1 MWIYQRNILFIDA
14 GDIATHLSGSPGR
27 DTENSISRVLL
38 TSSDLNK
45 IRLKMKFKEGDL
57 LWQSKGGKLKPAI
70 YVRGI
75 SRSKAVVVIN
85 VAAAAHSQGPKGDGD
100 DDDSREILRKETANF
115 QDLSLWACDPSRIDF
130 KNSDMTKACLRL
142 SDIAALGP
150 FDRPIIK
157 LEKCP
162 VQNLKRAEI
171 KLHKLDLAQVRS
183 KLRLHKIP
191 KRNVKN
197 AKDASGEDAVQKS
210 IEESRKM
217 FLQSIED
224 EGFDDDDHHHDSGN
238 DLFVCQFE

>member
-1 MWIYQRNILFIDA
+1 M
-14 GDIATHLSGSPGR
+14 
-27 DTENSISRVLL
+27 
-38 TSSDLNK
+38 
-45 IRLKMKFKEGDL
+45 
-57 LWQSKGGKLKPAI
+57 WQSKGGKLKPAI

-85 VAAAAHSQGPKGDGD
+85 VAAAAAHSQGPKGDAGD
-100 DDDSREILRKETANF
+100 DDRREILREETANF

-150 FDRPIIK
+150 FDRLLLPTIK

-162 VQNLKRAEI
+162 VHNLKRAVIKLEKCPVHNLKRAEI

-197 AKDASGEDAVQKS
+197 AKDAVQKS